1 MAGLRP
7 PTPAPAGG
15 GNPAPPPSGGR
26 LGGGL
31 NAAHDGHLNL
41 TGATAGRGR
50 MDALRDWLA
59 RDLAR
64 GDAAIGKHELLA

>member
-1 MAGLRP
+1 
-7 PTPAPAGG
+7 
-15 GNPAPPPSGGR
+15 
-26 LGGGL
+26 
-31 NAAHDGHLNL
+31 
-41 TGATAGRGR
+41 